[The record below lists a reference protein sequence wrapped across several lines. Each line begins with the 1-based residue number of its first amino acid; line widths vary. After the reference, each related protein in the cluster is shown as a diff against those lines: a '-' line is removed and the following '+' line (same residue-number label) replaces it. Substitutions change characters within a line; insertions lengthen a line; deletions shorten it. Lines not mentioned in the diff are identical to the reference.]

1 MASPLT
7 VRTSVVE
14 AIGNTPAVKLR
25 KVVTR
30 DMADVV
36 VKLEYYN
43 PTDRT
48 KVAWPWQ

>member
-1 MASPLT
+1 MT

-48 KVAWPWQ
+48 KVAWPWR